1 MTENIDT
8 RAKRLEEI
16 MNKNLE
22 LYKKKNADYGNSFAE
37 VYKEL
42 GFESGLVQILHKV
55 NRIKGI
61 YSKGKAEVE
70 NESIRDSLVD
80 LANYA
85 LMTVVEM
92 ELEENKEDELIKN
105 IKTLGLYA
113 KSDNRK
119 IKIGTSD
126 GCWDI
131 GEINK
136 ASESNFK
143 LFVRY
148 WFLEADKAETL
159 WGYILD
165 YMIKNKEWLMDHK
178 KLLERLGE
186 EFQARENDK
195 GFELYDT
202 KRNLIATIKAKDDD
216 IKYSINKGFNKLSR
230 MTRRKVLY
238 ELYGFCQEEK
248 KAWRTRWESAE
259 FMINN

>member
-1 MTENIDT
+1 MTEKNDY
-8 RAKRLEEI
+8 RATRLEEI
-16 MNKNLE
+16 MNQSLS

-61 YSKGKAEVE
+61 YNKGKADVE
-70 NESIRDSLVD
+70 NESIRDSLID

-92 ELEENKEDELIKN
+92 ELENNKEDELIKN
-105 IKTLGLYA
+105 IKSLGLYA

-136 ASESNFK
+136 GSESNFK

-159 WGYILD
+159 WGYILE
-165 YMIKNKEWLMDHK
+165 YMIKNKE
-178 KLLERLGE
+178 
-186 EFQARENDK
+186 
-195 GFELYDT
+195 
-202 KRNLIATIKAKDDD
+202 
-216 IKYSINKGFNKLSR
+216 
-230 MTRRKVLY
+230 
-238 ELYGFCQEEK
+238 
-248 KAWRTRWESAE
+248 
-259 FMINN
+259 

>member
-61 YSKGKAEVE
+61 YKNGKAEVDG
-70 NESIRDSLVD
+70 ESIKDSLID

-92 ELEENKEDELIKN
+92 ELEDKRESTLIEK
-105 IKTLGLYA
+105 IESLGLYA
-113 KSDNRK
+113 KLDKGK

-136 ASESNFK
+136 GSESNFK

-148 WFLEADKAETL
+148 WFLEADRAEAL
-159 WGYILD
+159 WGYILE
-165 YMIKNKEWLMDHK
+165 YMIKNREWPMDYK
-178 KLLERLGE
+178 RLLEYLGNGY
-186 EFQARENDK
+186 QIYKIENGLEIYD
-195 GFELYDT
+195 LYL
-202 KRNLIATIKAKDDD
+202 NLIATIKEKDGE
-216 IKYSINKGFNKLSR
+216 IKYSINKGFNKL
-230 MTRRKVLY
+230 TRLKKKMVLY
-238 ELYGFCQEEK
+238 ELNKFRRELMENKGD
-248 KAWRTRWESAE
+248 
-259 FMINN
+259 

>member
-61 YSKGKAEVE
+61 YKNGKAEVE
-70 NESIRDSLVD
+70 AETIRDSLID

-92 ELEENKEDELIKN
+92 ELEDKRDSGLIEK
-105 IKTLGLYA
+105 IESLGLCA
-113 KSDNRK
+113 KSEDRK
-119 IKIGTSD
+119 IKIGSSNE
-126 GCWDI
+126 CWDI
-131 GEINK
+131 GEIDE
-136 ASESNFK
+136 ASEGTFK

-148 WFLEADKAETL
+148 WFLE
-159 WGYILD
+159 
-165 YMIKNKEWLMDHK
+165 
-178 KLLERLGE
+178 
-186 EFQARENDK
+186 
-195 GFELYDT
+195 
-202 KRNLIATIKAKDDD
+202 DD
-216 IKYSINKGFNKLSR
+216 IAKALWKYIVEYLIENKG
-230 MTRRKVLY
+230 
-238 ELYGFCQEEK
+238 
-248 KAWRTRWESAE
+248 
-259 FMINN
+259 

>member
-1 MTENIDT
+1 MTENIDR

-42 GFESGLVQILHKV
+42 GFESGLVQIIHKI

-61 YSKGKAEVE
+61 YKNGKAEVE
-70 NESIRDSLVD
+70 AESIRDSLID

-92 ELEENKEDELIKN
+92 ELENKKESVLIEN
-105 IKTLGLYA
+105 IKSLGLYS
-113 KSDNRK
+113 KVDKGK

-136 ASESNFK
+136 GSESNFK

-148 WFLEADKAETL
+148 WFLEADRAEAL

-165 YMIKNKEWLMDHK
+165 YMIKNKEWPMDRK
-178 KLLERLGE
+178 KLLERLGG
-186 EFQARENDK
+186 EFKVLENDK

-202 KRNLIATIKAKDDD
+202 KRNLIATIKAKDGD
-216 IKYSINKGFNKLSR
+216 IKYSINKGFNKLDR
-230 MTRRKVLY
+230 MQRRKVLY
-238 ELYGFCQEEK
+238 ELYGFCQEERGAYEK
-248 KAWRTRWESAE
+248 
-259 FMINN
+259 M